1 MSQLRYL
8 DGLKVT
14 FKFVLAAV
22 MIVNV
27 GMGLAVLDKVLDHE
41 IHCIRWGTKKSLQ
54 HVPSVV
60 HSQIICP
67 SACSTYFIESSLLG
81 CILFTLLQILLCICS
96 LCVCTRAQ
104 THTLVD
110 IFNIYL
116 LTFFWE
122 RARDFFSAIGF
133 SWNSVAALFFAIW
146 IQEHH
151 GMGNIPG

>member
-1 MSQLRYL
+1 
-8 DGLKVT
+8 
-14 FKFVLAAV
+14 

-27 GMGLAVLDKVLDHE
+27 GMGLFVRMCSETAVLDKVLHHE
-41 IHCIRWGTKKSLQ
+41 IHCIRWGTKNLFNMF
-54 HVPSVV
+54 PLWCT
-60 HSQIICP
+60 QIICP
-67 SACSTYFIESSLLG
+67 SVCSTYFIESSLLG